1 MAVIDAQVHVY
12 EPDHPGR
19 PWIQKLH
26 GEPHNTGAEQVA
38 YMDAVGVDGAII
50 VSTYTSYRFDA
61 SYAEEV
67 HASYPDRFR
76 LVKPVDTT
84 DPAVREVI
92 ADWAARPGA
101 AGVRVMLSFA
111 ETRNPLDPGL
121 NLAVAAAAAHDLP
134 MNILVW
140 NELDAARTL
149 IERHPDTLFLIDHLG
164 ILQPFRP
171 DHPNVWEDLPKV
183 LALAELDNVCVK
195 VTGAGTLSTRPFPYE
210 DIWDPVLRIVDAYG
224 VDRCLW
230 GTDWTRATK
239 WLSYQQGVDA
249 FQMTSHFSD
258 SDRAMLMGGTA
269 EKIYGWTPRAG

>member
-1 MAVIDAQVHVY
+1 MAVIDCQVHVY

-26 GEPHNTGAEQVA
+26 GEAQNTGAEQVA
-38 YMDAVGVDGAII
+38 YMDNVGVDGAII
-50 VSTYTSYRFDA
+50 VSTYTTYRFDA

-76 LVKPVDTT
+76 VVKPVDTT
-84 DPAVREVI
+84 DPAVGEDI
-92 ADWAARPGA
+92 ADWAARPAA

-111 ETRNPLDPGL
+111 ETKSPLDPGL
-121 NLAVAAAAAHDLP
+121 NRTVAAAAEHGMP
-134 MNILVW
+134 VNILVW
-140 NELDAARTL
+140 HELEAARAL
-149 IERHPDTLFLIDHLG
+149 MERHPETMFLIDHLG
-164 ILQPFRP
+164 IFQPYRP

-183 LALAELDNVCVK
+183 VALAELDNVCVK
-195 VTGAGTLSTRPFPYE
+195 ISGACTLSTKSFPFD

-224 VDRCLW
+224 IDRCLW

-239 WLSYQQGVDA
+239 WLSYQEGADA
-249 FQMTSHFSD
+249 FRMTSHFTD

-269 EKIYGWTPRAG
+269 EKIYGWAPQTG